1 MTTQPSGNRL
11 PTTEV
16 APPKGLWQFVL
27 KRLLVVAV
35 IALIM
40 VWAISDSRKGTI
52 AAVIFLAAI
61 ALIAAIEVPLLERR
75 WRRLEEQRLASLP
88 EGAIYAGPARAEG
101 APGSGSGRPVA
112 GELIL
117 DAKGVSF
124 TPKRTAQVGNLS
136 FGWAEMSHIKLNPIT
151 YAPLA
156 GSLVLTLAG
165 GATQNFLVQRCGSL
179 ADKLQNL
186 SERL

>member
-1 MTTQPSGNRL
+1 MTTQSSGNRL

-27 KRLLVVAV
+27 KRLLLVAV

-40 VWAISDSRKGTI
+40 VWAISDSRKGT
-52 AAVIFLAAI
+52 
-61 ALIAAIEVPLLERR
+61 IAAIEVPLLERR

-165 GATQNFLVQRCGSL
+165 GTTQNFLVQRCGSL